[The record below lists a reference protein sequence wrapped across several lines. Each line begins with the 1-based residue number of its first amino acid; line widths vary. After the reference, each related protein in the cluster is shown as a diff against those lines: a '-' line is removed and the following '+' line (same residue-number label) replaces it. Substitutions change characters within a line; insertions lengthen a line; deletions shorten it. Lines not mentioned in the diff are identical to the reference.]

1 MKSAT
6 VSYIITELS
15 KEEYGNTSIVI
26 NMKSGATIYTIPSNV
41 SLNKECDCLAI
52 ASEDDGT
59 KWLDVDSI
67 EYIEI

>member
-1 MKSAT
+1 
-6 VSYIITELS
+6 
-15 KEEYGNTSIVI
+15 
-26 NMKSGATIYTIPSNV
+26 MKSGATINTIPRNV